1 MTLGELKKYAVKLID
16 EYSDSATITTDD
28 DIKNKLNGLFNIAQI
43 ELCQIDKIDASM
55 KKTQSI
61 PKNTINPQQ
70 IQDDLYIHNDSDLVF
85 NGKGKCYHLQIKG
98 IGQIIISQEGSEDII
113 INNTNDTDFTTY
125 KGFLEHNSDVT
136 ITFTGDNYYVT
147 RNVAIFD
154 VNFATVS
161 NIPDYEKYIE
171 YKLPEDFYQLNYIT
185 YKGSKLEDYKREESS
200 IRIPSSYVGE
210 IIIRYYKY
218 PTMIDDNTPDSF
230 ELELSPKSQM
240 ILPYYVASDVL
251 KSDVSANYTSFEA
264 KYNAKLEILNQT
276 KTDSSNTIEI
286 HQLLGNI

>member
-16 EYSDSATITTDD
+16 EYSDSASITTDD

-61 PKNTINPQQ
+61 PKNTISPSQL
-70 IQDDLYIHNDSDLVF
+70 QDDLYIHNDSDVVF
-85 NGKGKCYHLQIKG
+85 NGYGKCYCFQMKG
-98 IGQIIISQEGSEDII
+98 VGQAIISQAGEDNIV
-113 INNTNDTDFTTY
+113 INNTDDTDFITY
-125 KGFLEHNSDVT
+125 KGFLANRDDVT
-136 ITFTGDNYYVT
+136 ITFTGENYYVI
-147 RNVAIFD
+147 RNVAVFD
-154 VNFATVS
+154 ANFSNVS
-161 NIPDYEKYIE
+161 NIPKYEKYIE
-171 YKLPEDFYQLNYIT
+171 YLLPEDFYQLNYIT
-185 YKGSKLEDYKREESS
+185 YKGSKLDDYKREEGV

-218 PTMIDDNTPDSF
+218 PTTIDDDTPDSF
-230 ELELSPKSQM
+230 ALELSPKSQM

-276 KTDSSNTIEI
+276 KVDNSNTIEI
-286 HQLLGNI
+286 NQLLGNI